1 MKHLIPFLTLILG
14 LFIAPASTAQQGA
27 VPAGGDVQTAS
38 GSLAYSVGQV
48 AYVPL
53 AGEAGSANPG
63 LQQPNLSATV
73 ATDEPQQINGISV
86 YPNPTQD
93 QLFLEVADPT
103 ITAINELSYQLFDMN
118 GQLILQEQLTQDKS
132 SILMNPYTDGM
143 YMLRIYNAEKKS
155 ISFKIFKTH

>member
-1 MKHLIPFLTLILG
+1 MLIFLLSVI
-14 LFIAPASTAQQGA
+14 SQAQQGA
-27 VPAGGDVQTAS
+27 VPAGGDAQSAS

-48 AYVPL
+48 SYV
-53 AGEAGSANPG
+53 AIQGEAGSANPG

-73 ATDEPQQINGISV
+73 ATDEPQELTGISV

-93 QLFLEVADPT
+93 QLFLEVADK
-103 ITAINELSYQLFDMN
+103 ASSSINELSWQLFDMQ
-118 GQLILQEQLTQDKS
+118 GKLILQDQLMQDKS
-132 SILMNPYTDGM
+132 SIPMNTYHDGM